1 MKVLVSAYAC
11 EPGKG
16 SEPGVGWNWIV
27 QIARFHEVWAITRS
41 NNRRAVEMFLH
52 GKPLGNV
59 HWVFFDL
66 PAWTRFWKR
75 GQRGVY
81 LYYCLWQA
89 AVYFIARRM
98 HRKISFDI
106 VHHVTF
112 ANYWLGSL
120 LPLLPVPFIWGP
132 VGGGESCPKEF
143 LASFGIRGKIYELL
157 RSAARWLGEHSP
169 ATQLIA
175 ERARV
180 ALAATGE
187 TKRRLERLA
196 CHRVE
201 VLSQAGMSREEV
213 EAFGV
218 LPSRRNGAF
227 RLASIGRF
235 LQWKGFHL
243 GLMAFA
249 KIREE
254 YPDSEYYL
262 IGDGPERSNLE
273 RLAMRLGVADRV
285 QFWGFLPRGQALAKL
300 ASCSVLVHPSLHDS
314 GGWVCLEAM
323 AAGLPVIC
331 LDLGG
336 PAMLVTER
344 TGFIIRAVTPEQVVG
359 DIAGVLVALAR
370 DPWLGSRMGGAG
382 RKRMEQYFDWSIKGQ
397 QMQKIY
403 ENHVGR

>member
-41 NNRRAVEMFLH
+41 SNRRAIEVSLSEN
-52 GKPLGNV
+52 PLENV
-59 HWVFFDL
+59 HWVYFDL
-66 PAWTRFWKR
+66 PAWARFWKR

-81 LYYCLWQA
+81 LYYCLWQTGA
-89 AVYFIARRM
+89 YFIARRL
-98 HRKISFDI
+98 HRKVSFDL

-112 ANYWLGSL
+112 VNYWLGSL

-132 VGGGESCPKEF
+132 VGGGESCPKAF
-143 LASFGIRGKIYELL
+143 LASFGFRGRLYELL
-157 RSAARWLGEHSP
+157 RSTARWLGEHNP
-169 ATQLIA
+169 VMRLIA
-175 ERARV
+175 ERVRV

-187 TKRRLERLA
+187 TARRLERLA
-196 CHRVE
+196 CHRV
-201 VLSQAGMSREEV
+201 VTISQVGMSREEI
-213 EAFGV
+213 ATFGV
-218 LPSRRNGAF
+218 LPSQRDGTF

-254 YPDSEYYL
+254 YPESEYYL
-262 IGDGPERSNLE
+262 IGDGPERPALE
-273 RLAMRLGVADRV
+273 RLAMRLEVADRV
-285 QFWGFLPRGQALAKL
+285 RFWGLLPRGQALVKL
-300 ASCSVLVHPSLHDS
+300 AACSVLVHPSLHDS

-336 PAMLVTER
+336 PALLVTEE
-344 TGFIIRAVTPEQVVG
+344 TGFIIRAVTPEQVAR
-359 DIAGVLVALAR
+359 DIAGVLTALAR
-370 DPWLGSRMGGAG
+370 DPWLGTRMGGAG
-382 RKRMEQYFDWSIKGQ
+382 RKRMKQYFDWSIKGD
-397 QMQKIY
+397 QMQRIY
-403 ENHVGR
+403 EDHVRR